1 MKRPSISFDKD
12 AILEFLL
19 AHGEKIGVA
28 IVAALACGLVWG
40 GVSAARSKTASREQ
54 QPAVIEDQANRAA
67 APIQAVKQ
75 PPADE
80 LRRSNLTKLIDP
92 WRAPEV
98 HQPPPVALFNK
109 PLFEEKSKRS
119 KPDVFPIEEL
129 QAVAGIAFMPERP
142 ADGALGRN
150 AADVDAP
157 EGGDGQ
163 PGGPKRRRKKDQPGQ
178 AGMPALPPGFSEFG
192 PGMMPPDMMMPG
204 MPGMPG
210 APGVRGRLVP
220 YCVVTGLVPFAKQ
233 MGDYQERFAQAG
245 LRDPQRDVPLWSDY
259 LVERMVVTPN
269 GREDW
274 KRIDLK
280 QFFADAAKQWAGVQ
294 PDPLPPGFMLGAE
307 SNPGAAF
314 GYCSPLPALAGDPW
328 GLAAVHPW
336 FVAKFKEQL
345 EEQAQLAADQAEQA
359 ATILPGQQ
367 PGAGP
372 GFGPGAE
379 FGGGG
384 PGFGGPGGPGFGPG
398 EFGMQP
404 GGPGMMLDAQGRPIV
419 GVDYRLFRFVDTTVE
434 AGKTYRYRV
443 RLSLWNPNRDLEGR
457 YLTDAALAKDVK
469 LASAPSNVTAAVT
482 VPDTEQLLVRTVR
495 KAESKRFKPGAVEV
509 LVLDKGSDTGNYA
522 LRSLT
527 TEPGGLVNVDKK
539 LNKPGDLR
547 TRGEDTFTDAVL
559 VDLRGRQDD
568 RAETRSGKGSPP
580 PEPLDMLF
588 LRPDGS
594 FAVAS
599 AADSQPK
606 IDRYIGTLPLVD
618 DAKGGK
624 DKQPPGATPDN
635 PFGSPFGR

>member
-12 AILEFLL
+12 AIIGFLL

-40 GVSAARSKTASREQ
+40 GVSAARTKAATREQ
-54 QPAVIEDQANRAA
+54 QPAVIEEQAGRAA
-67 APIQAVKQ
+67 AHIQAVKQ
-75 PPADE
+75 PPPEE
-80 LRRSNLTKLIDP
+80 LRRSSLSKTIEP

-98 HQPPPVALFNK
+98 QQAPPVALFNK
-109 PLFEEKSKRS
+109 PLYEEKSKRS

-129 QAVAGIAFMPERP
+129 QAVAGVAFLPERP
-142 ADGALGRN
+142 ADAALGRN
-150 AADVDAP
+150 PADVDAP
-157 EGGDGQ
+157 EGADGQ
-163 PGGPKRRRKKDQPGQ
+163 PGGTKRRRKKDQQGQ
-178 AGMPALPPGFSEFG
+178 AGMALPPGFSEFG
-192 PGMMPPDMMMPG
+192 PGMMQPDMMMPG

-220 YCVVTGLVPFAKQ
+220 YCVVTGLIPFAKQ
-233 MGDYQERFAQAG
+233 MGDYQQRFAQSG

-280 QFFADAAKQWAGVQ
+280 QFYADAAKQWAGVQ
-294 PDPLPPGFMLGAE
+294 GEQLPPGFMLAAE
-307 SNPGAAF
+307 QNPGAAF

-328 GLAAVHPW
+328 GLEAMHPW

-345 EEQAQLAADQAEQA
+345 EEQARLAAEQAEQA

-372 GFGPGAE
+372 GFGPSGVE
-379 FGGGG
+379 FGGGS
-384 PGFGGPGGPGFGPG
+384 PGGPGFGSG

-404 GGPGMMLDAQGRPIV
+404 GGPGMMLDAQGQPIV
-419 GVDYRLFRFVDTTVE
+419 GLDYRLFRFVDTTVE
-434 AGKTYRYRV
+434 PGKTYRYRV
-443 RLSLWNPNRDLEGR
+443 RLSLWNPNRDLEPR
-457 YLTDAALAKDVK
+457 YLTDAAFAKDVK
-469 LASAPSNVTAAVT
+469 LASAPSNVTEPVT
-482 VPDTEQLLVRTVR
+482 VPGTGALLVRTVR
-495 KAESKRFKPGAVEV
+495 KAESKRFKPGSVEV

-522 LRSLT
+522 LRSLV
-527 TEPGGLVNVDKK
+527 TEPGGLVNVDKR
-539 LNKPGDLR
+539 LNKPGDVR
-547 TRGEDTFTDAVL
+547 TRGEDAFTNAVL

-588 LRPDGS
+588 LRPDGT
-594 FAVAS
+594 FTVAS

-606 IDRYIGTLPLVD
+606 VDRYIGTLPIMED
-618 DAKGGK
+618 PKGGK
-624 DKQPPGATPDN
+624 DKQPPGATPEN

>member
-12 AILEFLL
+12 AILAFLL

-28 IVAALACGLVWG
+28 IVGALACGLVWG
-40 GVSAARSKTASREQ
+40 GVTAARTKTASREQ
-54 QPAVIEDQANRAA
+54 QPAVIEEQATRAA
-67 APIQAVKQ
+67 AHIQAVKQ
-75 PPADE
+75 PPAEE
-80 LRRSNLTKLIDP
+80 LRRSNLTKSIEP
-92 WRAPEV
+92 WRAPDV

-142 ADGALGRN
+142 ADAALGRN

-157 EGGDGQ
+157 EGAEAEAA
-163 PGGPKRRRKKDQPGQ
+163 GPKRRRKKDQRGP
-178 AGMPALPPGFSEFG
+178 AGMPALPPGFNEFG
-192 PGMMPPDMMMPG
+192 PGMMPPEMMMPG
-204 MPGMPG
+204 MAG

-220 YCVVTGLVPFAKQ
+220 YCVVTGLIPFAKQ
-233 MGDYQERFAQAG
+233 MGDYQQRFAQAG

-259 LVERMVVTPN
+259 LVERMVVAPN

-280 QFFADAAKQWAGVQ
+280 QFFTEAAKQWAGVQ
-294 PDPLPPGFMLGAE
+294 PDPMPPGFMLGAE

-314 GYCSPLPALAGDPW
+314 GYCSPLPALAGESW
-328 GLAAVHPW
+328 GLEALHPW
-336 FVAKFKEQL
+336 FVTKFKEQL
-345 EEQAQLAADQAEQA
+345 EEQARMAAEQAEQA

-372 GFGPGAE
+372 GFVSPAGE
-379 FGGGG
+379 F
-384 PGFGGPGGPGFGPG
+384 GPGGPGFGPGGPGFAPG

-404 GGPGMMLDAQGRPIV
+404 GGPGMMVDAQGRPIV
-419 GVDYRLFRFVDTTVE
+419 GIDYRLFRFVDTTVE
-434 AGKTYRYRV
+434 PGKTYRYRV
-443 RLSLWNPNRDLEGR
+443 RLSLWNPNRDLEAR
-457 YLTDAALAKDVK
+457 HLTDAALAKDVK
-469 LASAPSNVTAAVT
+469 LASAPSNVTAPVT
-482 VPDTEQLLVRTVR
+482 VPGTAELLVRTVR

-509 LVLDKGSDTGNYA
+509 LVLDKGAETGNLT
-522 LRSLT
+522 LRSLVT
-527 TEPGGLVNVDKK
+527 DPGGIVNVDKR

-547 TRGEDTFTDAVL
+547 TRGEDAFTDAVL

-568 RAETRSGKGSPP
+568 RSETRTGKGSPP

-588 LRPDGS
+588 LRPDGT

-599 AADSQPK
+599 AADSQPTV
-606 IDRYIGTLPLVD
+606 DRYIGTLPIAED
-618 DAKGGK
+618 PKGGK